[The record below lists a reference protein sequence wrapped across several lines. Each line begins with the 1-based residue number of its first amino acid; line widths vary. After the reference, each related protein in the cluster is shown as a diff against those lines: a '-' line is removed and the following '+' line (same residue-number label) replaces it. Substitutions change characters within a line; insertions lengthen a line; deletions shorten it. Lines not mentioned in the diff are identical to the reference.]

1 MSDRSQIEPATI
13 DDIEAAVRLIALVNP
28 QDLGSAAAWHH
39 RLAVEP
45 ERARR
50 LMLRATAEGALVGW
64 GTSLL
69 DTHTTTAGVA
79 YVSAT
84 VHPDHRGRG
93 LGGALA
99 AAAEAHVLGLGATV
113 LRSTSHDG
121 EPERRLASRHGYRNT
136 GVQRISRVDLA
147 TLPPAPPPP
156 DGVELRPFTE
166 VAPEE
171 VHRVDTLVTLDVPED
186 VPWDDMPYDSWL
198 GEFWASPTLDR
209 EASMVAIVD
218 GEAVAITMLHT
229 ERERGRAENDIT
241 GTLQAYRGR
250 GLARLVKH
258 HSLERAAALGIT
270 EAFTFNDEANAP
282 MLAVNTSLGYRPHA
296 TRLAWLKELA

>member
-1 MSDRSQIEPATI
+1 VSAQPPIEQATV
-13 DDIEAAVRLIALVNP
+13 DDVEAAVRLIALVNP
-28 QDLGSAAAWHH
+28 ADLGSAAAWHH

-45 ERARR
+45 ERAGR
-50 LMLRATAEGALVGW
+50 LMLKATVGGELVGW
-64 GTSLL
+64 GTGVL

-79 YVSAT
+79 FVAAT

-113 LRSTSHDG
+113 LRSTSHDD
-121 EPERRLASRHGYRNT
+121 EPARRLAARHGFRNT
-136 GVQRISRVDLA
+136 GLLRISRVDLA

-156 DGVELRPFTE
+156 DGVELRSFTE
-166 VAPEE
+166 VEPEE

-186 VPWDDMPYDSWL
+186 VTWDDMPYDSWL
-198 GEFWASPTLDR
+198 GEFWENPTLDR
-209 EASMVAIVD
+209 EASMVAVVD

-229 ERERGRAENDIT
+229 DRETRRGENDIT
-241 GTLQAYRGR
+241 GTLQEHRGR

-258 HSLERAAALGIT
+258 HSLQRAAALGIT
-270 EAFTFNDEANAP
+270 EVFTFNDETNAP
-282 MLAVNTSLGYRPHA
+282 MLAVNTSLGYRPHS
-296 TRLAWLKELA
+296 TRLSWLRELG

>member
-50 LMLRATAEGALVGW
+50 LMLRATAEGELVGW

-93 LGGALA
+93 LARRLTGKLIHRQAHR
-99 AAAEAHVLGLGATV
+99 AEIPFLHVLV
-113 LRSTSHDG
+113 
-121 EPERRLASRHGYRNT
+121 ENT
-136 GVQRISRVDLA
+136 GAIALYEHLGFRARYQSLA
-147 TLPPAPPPP
+147 RAHAS
-156 DGVELRPFTE
+156 GIELAFTE
-166 VAPEE
+166 
-171 VHRVDTLVTLDVPED
+171 
-186 VPWDDMPYDSWL
+186 
-198 GEFWASPTLDR
+198 
-209 EASMVAIVD
+209 
-218 GEAVAITMLHT
+218 
-229 ERERGRAENDIT
+229 
-241 GTLQAYRGR
+241 
-250 GLARLVKH
+250 
-258 HSLERAAALGIT
+258 
-270 EAFTFNDEANAP
+270 NDETNRV
-282 MLAVNTSLGYRPHA
+282 MLTVNERIGYRPSSA
-296 TRLAWLKELA
+296 RVTFSRP